1 MGIDINCTKC
11 RNFEGKQ
18 TFASRSGLLDG
29 LRRYLTHH
37 KEEHELELKLV
48 NWFYRYDDDD
58 ENRVVHISDEEKQ
71 EAQKLLREKDLYGLF
86 CYTFLEEDS
95 GISSWEAERF
105 MKTYDIIKDFLT
117 EKFAL
122 DVSMLYHAASK
133 KHDLIT
139 W

>member
-18 TFASRSGLLDG
+18 TFVSRGGLLDG

-37 KEEHELELKLV
+37 KKEHELELKLV

-71 EAQKLLREKDLYGLF
+71 QALKLLKEKKLDGLF
-86 CYTFLEEDS
+86 CWTFLEEEDH
-95 GISSWEAERF
+95 ISYTKAQRF
-105 MKTYDIIKDFLT
+105 LETYDIIKNFLT
-117 EKFAL
+117 DKFFC
-122 DVSMLYHAASK
+122 DVSILYHAASK
-133 KHDLIT
+133 KHDLET